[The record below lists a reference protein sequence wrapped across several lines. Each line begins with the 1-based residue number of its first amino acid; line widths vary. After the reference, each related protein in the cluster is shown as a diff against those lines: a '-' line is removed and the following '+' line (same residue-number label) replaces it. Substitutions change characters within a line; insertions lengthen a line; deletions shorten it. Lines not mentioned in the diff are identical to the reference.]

1 MADSRIKSVSE
12 LLSAFFDQETV
23 RKGELYS
30 GFGHS
35 WKAIAGT
42 RLGEHSRPVDIR
54 HGILIVE
61 TEHQGWMQL
70 LQIQQDRILEE
81 TRKRFPDLGIG
92 GIAFR
97 LGNSGTPAAAPAQG
111 PTWLGTAPP
120 NSRPEREPAEAP
132 EGPPSGAPED
142 GAKGAKAGKETGKE
156 SGKKVGREGEL
167 PSDLVDMFARIR
179 KNIGK

>member
-35 WKAIAGT
+35 WKTIAGT
-42 RLGEHSRPVDIR
+42 RLGEHSRPVDIK
-54 HGILIVE
+54 HGILIIE

-70 LQIQQDRILEE
+70 LQLQQDRILEE
-81 TRKRFPDLGIG
+81 TRKRFPDLDIS

-97 LGNSGTPAAAPAQG
+97 LGNPGAPVPAPGSG
-111 PTWLGTAPP
+111 PTWLGTAAPSSLPVPP
-120 NSRPEREPAEAP
+120 PGRIP
-132 EGPPSGAPED
+132 
-142 GAKGAKAGKETGKE
+142 GK
-156 SGKKVGREGEL
+156 EGEL
-167 PSDLVDMFARIR
+167 PADLVAMFARIK